1 MFHIL
6 VVEDDKN
13 LQKLMAAVLKQNG
26 YRVFCANDGQEAL
39 DLLDTQHIDLM
50 VSDVMM
56 PRTNGYDLTTALRE
70 AGYRLPILIVTAR
83 DSLEDKKKGFKAG
96 TDDYMVKPIDMDEMM
111 LRIAALLR
119 RANIMNE
126 HKLTVGDVTLNYD
139 TLEVIQGEET
149 LVLPKKEFYLLFK
162 LLSNQKQIFTRQQ
175 LMDEIWGM
183 EAESDERTVDVHVK
197 RLRERFSRWKDFQIM
212 TVRGL
217 GYKAEKSNDQKDEH
231 P

>member
-26 YRVFCANDGQEAL
+26 YRAFCADDGQEAL

-56 PRTNGYDLTTALRE
+56 PRMDGYDLTISLRE
-70 AGYRLPILIVTAR
+70 AGFQLPILIVTAR
-83 DSLEDKKKGFKAG
+83 DSLDDKKKGFKAG

-126 HKLTVGDVTLNYD
+126 HKLVVGDMTLNFD
-139 TLEVIQGEET
+139 TLEVTRDKET

-183 EAESDERTVDVHVK
+183 DAESDERTVDVHVK
-197 RLRERFSRWKDFQIM
+197 RLRERFSGWKDFQIV

-217 GYKAEKSNDQKDEH
+217 GYKAEKSDD
-231 P
+231 

>member
-13 LQKLMAAVLKQNG
+13 LQKLVATVLNKHG
-26 YRVFCANDGQEAL
+26 YKVYSASDGDEAL

-56 PRTNGYDLTTALRE
+56 PRMDGYDLTTALRE
-70 AGYRLPILIVTAR
+70 AGFQMPILMITAR
-83 DSLEDKKKGFKAG
+83 DSLDDKKKGFRAG
-96 TDDYMVKPIDMDEMM
+96 TDDYMVKPIDMDEMV
-111 LRIAALLR
+111 LRVAALLR

-126 HKLTVGDVTLNYD
+126 HKLTVGGVVLNYD
-139 TLEVIQGEET
+139 TLEVTRGMET
-149 LVLPKKEFYLLFK
+149 VLLPKKEFYLLFK
-162 LLSNQKQIFTRQQ
+162 LLSYPKQIFTRQQ

-197 RLRERFSRWKDFQIM
+197 RLRERFSEWGDFQIV

-217 GYKAEKSNDQKDEH
+217 GYKAEKTNASKEEL